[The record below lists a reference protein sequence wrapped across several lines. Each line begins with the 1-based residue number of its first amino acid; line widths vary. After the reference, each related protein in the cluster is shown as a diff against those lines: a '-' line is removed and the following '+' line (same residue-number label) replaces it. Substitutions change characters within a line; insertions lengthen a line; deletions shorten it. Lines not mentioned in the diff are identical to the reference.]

1 MGHYKSNLRDIEFNL
16 FEVLGTGD
24 RLGTGP
30 FAEIDAD
37 TARGILREVRTLAE
51 GPLAESYV
59 DSDRNPPVFDP
70 ATHSVTMPEGF
81 KKSYKVWQNAEW
93 WRLETLPS
101 VGGTLAPRSLVW
113 SIAEMVLGANPAIW
127 MFNCGP
133 AFANIIDQVGTPE
146 QRKIG
151 QLIIDKRWGATMVL
165 TEPDAGS
172 DVGAGRTKAIRQADG
187 SWHVEGVKRFITSG
201 DHDMADNIVHFVLA
215 RPEGAG
221 PGTKGLSLFLVPKF
235 DFDWDTGELG
245 ARNGALVT
253 GVEHKMGLKVSTT
266 CEVTFGEKAPAKGWL
281 LGEVHDGIAQMFK
294 VIEHARMMVGT
305 KAYSELSA
313 GYLAALDY
321 AKTRVQSADLTRAAD
336 KTAPRVTIIH
346 HPDVRRQLM
355 LQKAYAEGLRA
366 LALYTASVQ
375 DRIQVT
381 EYSEAASAGAGVDEV
396 PAGGLADGTGGQP
409 GRSAR
414 QAGST
419 DERLNDLLLPIVKG
433 VGSERSYE
441 QLGQALQVFGGSG
454 FLQDY
459 PLEQYIRDNKI
470 DSLYEGTTAIQG
482 QDFFFR
488 KIVRDKGVGLGAL
501 SAEIQG
507 FLDSIAEEGRLKVE
521 REAVSR
527 SLTEVGTMVAAM
539 IAQLTSAQDDVR
551 NVYKVGL
558 NTTRLL
564 MSCGDLAVGWLLLR
578 QAHVALARLDGN
590 GLSAADKSFYEG
602 KLAVARFFAT
612 TVLPELVARRKVV
625 ESTDNAIMDV
635 GEEAF

>member
-1 MGHYKSNLRDIEFNL
+1 MAA
-16 FEVLGTGD
+16 GD
-24 RLGTGP
+24 
-30 FAEIDAD
+30 
-37 TARGILREVRTLAE
+37 
-51 GPLAESYV
+51 
-59 DSDRNPPVFDP
+59 
-70 ATHSVTMPEGF
+70 
-81 KKSYKVWQNAEW
+81 
-93 WRLETLPS
+93 LPS
-101 VGGTLAPRSLVW
+101 LGGTLAPRSLVW

-127 MFNCGP
+127 MYNCGP
-133 AFANIIDQVGTPE
+133 AFANIIDQLGTAE
-146 QRKIG
+146 QRKIA
-151 QLIIDKRWGATMVL
+151 QLIIDRRWGATMVL

-172 DVGAGRTKAIRQADG
+172 DVGAGRTKAIRQDDG
-187 SWHVEGVKRFITSG
+187 SWHIEGVKRFITSAE
-201 DHDMADNIVHFVLA
+201 HDMADNIIHYVLA

-245 ARNGALVT
+245 ERNGVLVT

-266 CEVTFGEKAPAKGWL
+266 CEVTFGEQAPARGWL

-375 DRIQVT
+375 DRIQVA
-381 EYSEAASAGAGVDEV
+381 EYERRPRHRRRAGRR
-396 PAGGLADGTGGQP
+396 PGGP
-409 GRSAR
+409 RRSTKR
-414 QAGST
+414 EEPSV

-454 FLQDY
+454 YLQDY

-501 SAEIQG
+501 SSEIQG

-521 REAVSR
+521 REAVAQA
-527 SLTEVGTMVAAM
+527 LTEVGTMVGAM
-539 IAQLTSAQDDVR
+539 ITQLTSAREEVR

-564 MSCGDLAVGWLLLR
+564 MSCGDLGIGWLLLR
-578 QAHVALARLDGN
+578 QATVALAALDGN
-590 GLSAADKSFYEG
+590 GLSAADRAFYEG

-635 GEEAF
+635 AEEVF